1 LHRYFLIEARKK
13 LGYSQRKTARIAGI
27 SFQHYSKIEKGD
39 RGRKVSFI
47 IFSDIAKVLD
57 ISLDDLYYF
66 EREYRDKIDFDEE
79 FNKYWF

>member
-1 LHRYFLIEARKK
+1 MHRYFLIEARKK

>member
-79 FNKYWF
+79 FNKY

>member
-1 LHRYFLIEARKK
+1 MHRYFLIEARKK

-79 FNKYWF
+79 FNKY

>member
-1 LHRYFLIEARKK
+1 
-13 LGYSQRKTARIAGI
+13 
-27 SFQHYSKIEKGD
+27 
-39 RGRKVSFI
+39 
-47 IFSDIAKVLD
+47 VLD